1 MTRLMQD
8 LALKAIWAPL
18 LVFSVHMV
26 LWQGTDVYDRI
37 PHVDIPLHLFGGLAI
52 AYFFAGCLHLAA
64 ERGWIDPVAGLIRV
78 LLLVGL
84 SCVAGVFW
92 EYGEMTAFK
101 ALGADLQVSIADT
114 LVDILVGTAGG
125 GLFALGEWVWRLA
138 FGAGR

>member
-26 LWQGTDVYDRI
+26 LWQGTDLYDRI

-52 AYFFAGCLHLAA
+52 AYFFAGCLNLGA
-64 ERGWIDPVAGLIRV
+64 ERGWVDQAAGMVRG

-84 SCVAGVFW
+84 SCVAGVLW
-92 EYGEMTAFK
+92 EYGEMTVFK
-101 ALGADLQVSIADT
+101 AIGADLQVSIADT

-125 GLFALGEWVWRLA
+125 ALFALAEWIWRQA
-138 FGAGR
+138 FAAGR